1 MGQRQVRSRGY
12 GCKEFVQ
19 TSTGRDSFAT
29 FGCGM
34 APEQFQ
40 TLLEAARR
48 GDETAWAEIYR
59 DLSPAVL
66 GYLRG
71 SRAPEPEDILGEV
84 FLEVARDVGKFEGDR
99 RRFKAWV
106 FTIAHHRLID
116 ARRRVGRRPVEL
128 VAEPPEPVTEPLSDA
143 ADEALAR
150 IGAEE
155 VQRLLGILS
164 SDQRAVLLLRILGDL
179 SIDDTAAAIGKSPG
193 AVKQLQRR
201 GLATLKRELERKG
214 VTL

>member
-1 MGQRQVRSRGY
+1 
-12 GCKEFVQ
+12 
-19 TSTGRDSFAT
+19 
-29 FGCGM
+29 M
-34 APEQFQ
+34 APEQFHG
-40 TLLEAARR
+40 LLAAARQ
-48 GDETAWAEIYR
+48 GDEAAWAEIYR

-71 SRAPEPEDILGEV
+71 SGAPEPEDILGEV
-84 FLEVARDVGKFEGDR
+84 FLEVARDVAKFEGDR
-99 RRFKAWV
+99 RQFKAWV

-116 ARRRVGRRPVEL
+116 ARRRAGRRPVQL
-128 VAEPPEPVTEPLSDA
+128 VPEPPEPVTEPLSGA

-155 VQRLLGILS
+155 VHRLLGILS
-164 SDQRAVLLLRILGDL
+164 PDQRAVLLLRIIGDL
-179 SIDDTAAAIGKSPG
+179 SVEDTAVAVGKRPG

>member
-1 MGQRQVRSRGY
+1 MSSDP
-12 GCKEFVQ
+12 C
-19 TSTGRDSFAT
+19 SFAT

-34 APEQFQ
+34 PPDQFQ
-40 TLLEAARR
+40 ALLEAARR
-48 GDETAWAEIYR
+48 GNETAWAEIYR

-71 SRAPEPEDILGEV
+71 SGAPEPEDTLGEV
-84 FLEVARDVGKFEGDR
+84 FLEVARDVAKFEGDQR
-99 RRFKAWV
+99 QFKAWI
-106 FTIAHHRLID
+106 FTIAHHRMID
-116 ARRRVGRRPVEL
+116 ARRHAGRRPVQL

-155 VQRLLGILS
+155 VQRVLGVLS
-164 SDQRAVLLLRILGDL
+164 PDQRAVLLLRILGDL
-179 SIDDTAAAIGKSPG
+179 SIEDTAAAVGKRPG